1 MGRRRICLPRPEAR
15 GESALTLTHP
25 RLSAREKARSAC
37 WCSPASRSI
46 TPMFTHAGPWE
57 SAASLVKIAAA
68 SSLSSG
74 APPFPSASHTA
85 KLFAAIRDAR
95 CSGCGSASSSV
106 LSKAAAAAPWRA
118 SKAHASPR
126 SASCNAQRMSTD
138 GASPGW
144 APLPLLPVRA
154 TLLPERS
161 RGDRAIASGQL
172 GVPLTGCCATPAP
185 PHGTSF
191 AAACAPS
198 PPQNRARGP
207 AREGQGRARRRAAP
221 GARALWR
228 ARCSRARGRS
238 HRDVASRRLASSVCI
253 RTNLGFVRVL
263 LFTHGRLIWP
273 NHVEKAMGK
282 SNRST

>member
-74 APPFPSASHTA
+74 APPFPSASQTA

-198 PPQNRARGP
+198 PPPKPRARPRTRGSGTGAA
-207 AREGQGRARRRAAP
+207 ARGAGRARAV
-221 GARALWR
+221 GRALL
-228 ARCSRARGRS
+228 ARPRS
-238 HRDVASRRLASSVCI
+238 HRDVASRRIASSVCI
-253 RTNLGFVRVL
+253 RTNPGFVRVL

-273 NHVEKAMGK
+273 NHVEKAMGE